1 MSDPARVEIKDSVM
15 EITIDRPKA
24 NAINAATSRRLGEVF
39 TQFRDDPSLRVA
51 IITGAGEKFFS
62 AGWDLKA
69 AARGE
74 ETDEDHG
81 PNGFGGLVEMLDLD
95 KPVIAAINGYCVA
108 GGLEIALGAD
118 IMVAAENASFFLA
131 EVNVGLCASPISLK
145 RLTSRMP
152 RGLALDMIYSGRAI
166 DARQAEAAGFVNQV
180 VPAGQAMD
188 AAREVAA
195 RIAGAA
201 PLAVRA
207 CKEIVRKCDDLS
219 HQEIASFQKAGGLHW
234 YDQVYDSEDAKEG
247 PLAFTEG
254 RDPVWKGR

>member
-1 MSDPARVEIKDSVM
+1 MSDPARVEIDGSVM
-15 EITIDRPKA
+15 EVTIDRPKA

-39 TQFRDDPSLRVA
+39 AQFRDDPALRVA
-51 IITGAGEKFFS
+51 IVTGAGEKFFS

-81 PNGFGGLVEMLDLD
+81 PGGFGGIVEMLDLD

-108 GGLEIALGAD
+108 GGLEIALATD
-118 IMVAAENASFFLA
+118 IMVAAENANFFLA

-145 RLTSRMP
+145 RLMSRVP

-166 DARQAEAAGFVNQV
+166 DAREAEAAGLVNQV
-180 VPAGQAMD
+180 VPAGGALA
-188 AAREVAA
+188 AARAVAA

-207 CKEIVRKCDDLS
+207 CKEIVAKCDHLS
-219 HQEIASFQKAGGLHW
+219 HQEIKSFQGAGGLHW

-247 PLAFTEG
+247 PLAFAEG

>member
-1 MSDPARVEIKDSVM
+1 MSDPARVEIKDAVM
-15 EITIDRPKA
+15 EVTIDRPKA
-24 NAINAATSRRLGEVF
+24 NAINAATSRRLGEAF
-39 TQFRDDPSLRVA
+39 AQFRDDPPMPGA
-51 IITGAGEKFFS
+51 IVTGAGEKFFS

-81 PNGFGGLVEMLDLD
+81 PSGFGGIVEMYDLD

-108 GGLEIALGAD
+108 GGLEIALAAD
-118 IMVAAENASFFLA
+118 IMVAAEHSSFFLA

-145 RLTSRMP
+145 RLIDRVP

-166 DARQAEAAGFVNQV
+166 DAREAEAVGLVNQV
-180 VPAGQAMD
+180 VPAGGAMD

-201 PLAVRA
+201 PIAVRA
-207 CKEIVRKCDDLS
+207 CKEIVQKCDHLS
-219 HQEIASFQKAGGLHW
+219 PVEIASFQSAGGFHW
-234 YDQVYDSEDAKEG
+234 FDKVYDSEDAKEG
-247 PLAFTEG
+247 PLAFAEG
-254 RDPVWKGR
+254 RDPVWQGR